1 MGSYRHRQPKSRL
14 GWLRGLRISVGV
26 ALLAALITFEAAE
39 AREDVVPGSRYMPA
53 RAMSMGDAYLPLADD
68 AASAL
73 FYNPAGLAH
82 LRGVHADLLNLQ
94 LYGNGNYFTG
104 VDLSKMDFFKVSS
117 LSSYAPALKR
127 NPGSWQGVGYSL
139 VPAFYIKGFAFG
151 LLVQEQ
157 VRGRYNSGND
167 TIDYKSNYQIIPAAG
182 GALRLAEGIVRI
194 GYSLQLV
201 NQASG
206 EVDGSP
212 SSSSTLGY
220 NQGLQKGSA
229 LSHTLGLAL
238 TMPYQHLPE
247 LNIVGRNLFMAR
259 FSGSAMMPLASNTN
273 GTPGN
278 ETTTF
283 DISFSWVEKI
293 GAGSEFTW
301 VIEDRDALASSHV
314 SILGRMA
321 LGLEFD
327 FRHVLFLRG
336 GWGSGYPNLG
346 FGLKRKSSEFSLT
359 WSNVEI
365 GNTYHEQKDSRYI
378 LQYQVRAF

>member
-1 MGSYRHRQPKSRL
+1 M
-14 GWLRGLRISVGV
+14 RGLRISVGV
-26 ALLAALITFEAAE
+26 ALLAALITFESAE
-39 AREDVVPGSRYMPA
+39 AREDVVPGSRYMSA
-53 RAMSMGDAYLPLADD
+53 RAMSMGDAFLPLADD
-68 AASAL
+68 TASAL
-73 FYNPAGLAH
+73 FYNPAGLAR
-82 LRGVHADLLNLQ
+82 LRGVHADVMNLQ
-94 LYGNGNYFTG
+94 LYGNGNYFTSA
-104 VDLSKMDFFKVSS
+104 DLSHADFYKVSS
-117 LSSYAPALKR
+117 LSSYTSALKR
-127 NPGSWQGVGYSL
+127 NPDNWQGVGYSL
-139 VPAFYIKGFAFG
+139 VPAFNFKGFAFG

-157 VRGRYNSGND
+157 VRAKYNSSNS
-167 TIDYKSNYQIIPAAG
+167 TVDYKSNYQIIPAAG

-212 SSSSTLGY
+212 ASGNLGY

-229 LSHTLGLAL
+229 LSHTLGIAL

-247 LNIVGRNLFMAR
+247 LNVVGRNLFMAR
-259 FSGSAMMPLASNTN
+259 FSSSAMMPFATSTN

-278 ETTTF
+278 EGTTF
-283 DISFSWVEKI
+283 DVSLSWVEKI

-301 VIEDRDALASSHV
+301 VVEDRDALASSHV

-321 LGLEFD
+321 IGLEFD
-327 FRHVLFLRG
+327 FRRVLFLRG

-346 FGLKRKSSEFSLT
+346 FGLKRKTSEFSLT

-365 GNTYHEQKDSRYI
+365 GNSYHDQRDSRYI